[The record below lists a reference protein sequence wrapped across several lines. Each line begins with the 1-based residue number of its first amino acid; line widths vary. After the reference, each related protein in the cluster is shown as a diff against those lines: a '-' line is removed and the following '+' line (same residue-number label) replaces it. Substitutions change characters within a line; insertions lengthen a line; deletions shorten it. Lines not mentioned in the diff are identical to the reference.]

1 MTAPPLGQN
10 LRHRDLADLL
20 SREIASGTPAVGE
33 RFPTEHELVARFG
46 VGRHTVREALKLLS
60 EQGLLGRRR
69 KTGTVVLAATPI
81 SHYAH
86 SLRDLLGLLDFAT
99 NTVLD
104 IRYDNVVTASDKTGP
119 EFAGLPDRR
128 WLRLAGIRSTRSD
141 GKPLCWSE
149 IFVPE
154 RFAAGR
160 ASFRRADRAI
170 YERVLET
177 AGLKLEYV
185 EQQVTAVDLTEPV
198 AKLLAAE
205 HTAAGLMVT
214 RRYVAHTGDTFEIS
228 RNVYPAGRYSMRSLL
243 RQRA

>member
-1 MTAPPLGQN
+1 MPDRPSNSG

-20 SREIASGTPAVGE
+20 SAEIASGVPPVGE
-33 RFPTEHELVARFG
+33 RFPTEFELVQRFD
-46 VGRHTVREALKLLS
+46 VGRHTIREALKLLT

-69 KTGTVVLAATPI
+69 KTGTVVLAASPI

-86 SLRDLLGLLDFAT
+86 SLRDLLGLLDFAK

-104 IRYDNVVTASDKTGP
+104 IRYENVVMASDKNAA

-128 WLRLAGIRSTRSD
+128 WLRIAGLRSTRSD
-141 GKPLCWSE
+141 GRPLCWSE
-149 IFVPE
+149 VFVPE
-154 RFAAGR
+154 RFASAR
-160 ASFRRADRAI
+160 ADFRKADRAI

-177 AGLKLEYV
+177 QALKLEYV
-185 EQQVTAVDLTEPV
+185 EQDVTAIDLTPPI
-198 AKLLAAE
+198 AQLLAAG
-205 HTAAGLMVT
+205 HSAAGLLVT

-228 RNVYPAGRYSMRSLL
+228 RNIYPAGRYSMRSVL